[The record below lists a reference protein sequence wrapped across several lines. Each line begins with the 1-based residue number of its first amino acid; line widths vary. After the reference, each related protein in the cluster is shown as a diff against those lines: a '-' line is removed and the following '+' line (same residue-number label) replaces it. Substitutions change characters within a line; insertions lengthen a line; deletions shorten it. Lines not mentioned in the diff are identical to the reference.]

1 MIWNLKK
8 FFNKETDTTSAK
20 NNTEA
25 NQPRFKIVVADF
37 YDNSSSN
44 GATNLSAA
52 LKNCEGLSVI
62 TYNENFDHSFL
73 NLESRNIFDLI
84 DTGNSIL
91 EQNHADAIVWGY
103 RDKDRIRLNF
113 QAPYQYEGK
122 GNAFISLMD
131 CFYLPAELLDG
142 STPQLSADLIL
153 LLYGTVIS
161 TVNTTDREKQIYKKY
176 LLKKISYQLSQIDS
190 LQSLEDNYLPY
201 VLNILGI
208 IYMSLAYDSQHQE
221 DFKIIKDLFS
231 SALQHQNQILH
242 PTHLGCIYYHL
253 GQLYD
258 CATNYN
264 NHPASYF
271 RNSIKNYQLAQKYLS
286 KYTYPYDYG
295 YICYKL
301 SNLYVN
307 YWKQTEDIQALRD
320 AVFQMREAEKIYTQ
334 TLFPDFWAHIQG
346 ALGYLLHNIAHLT
359 KSDELYNLAIDA
371 YQNQQKIITEKKE
384 PLSWGYIQ
392 EKIGHIYYLQGRK
405 NNAASLLEEAL
416 SCFHDALFVYE
427 NAQMLSYIKQIKIDI
442 EKAHLLLSE
451 IKEKEQEEREQ
462 EEKEFDE

>member
-1 MIWNLKK
+1 MTWNLKK
-8 FFNKETDTTSAK
+8 FFNKKIEASSAPK
-20 NNTEA
+20 NTEEK
-25 NQPRFKIVVADF
+25 QPYFKVIIADF

-44 GATNLSAA
+44 GATNLSSA
-52 LKNCEGLSVI
+52 LKNCEGLSV
-62 TYNENFDHSFL
+62 TAYTENFDHSFL
-73 NLESRNIFDLI
+73 NFESRNIFDLI

-91 EQNHADAIVWGY
+91 EKNHADVIVWGY

-113 QAPYQYEGK
+113 QSTYQYEDK
-122 GNAFISLMD
+122 GNSFISLMD
-131 CFYLPAELLDG
+131 SLYLPSELLDG
-142 STPQLSADLIL
+142 NSPQLSSDLIL
-153 LLYGTVIS
+153 LLYGTIIS
-161 TVNTTDREKQIYKKY
+161 SVNPTEREKQIYKKY

-201 VLNILGI
+201 LLNILGI
-208 IYMSLAYDSQHQE
+208 IYLSLAYDSQHHE

-231 SALQHQNQILH
+231 SALQHQNQILQ

-258 CATNYN
+258 CATNHN
-264 NHPASYF
+264 NHPAAYF
-271 RNSIKNYQLAQKYLS
+271 RNSIKNYRLAQKYLS

-320 AVFQMREAEKIYTQ
+320 AVFQMRETEKVYTQ

-371 YQNQQKIITEKKE
+371 YQNQQKIITEKKA

-392 EKIGHIYYLQGRK
+392 EKIGHLYYLQGRK
-405 NNAASLLEEAL
+405 NDDISLLEESL
-416 SCFHDALFVYE
+416 SCFHDALFIYE
-427 NAQMLSYIKQIKIDI
+427 NAQILPYIKQIKTDI
-442 EKAHLLLSE
+442 EKAHSLLSE
-451 IKEKEQEEREQ
+451 LKEKEQEELE
-462 EEKEFDE
+462 EEKDYEE